1 MAFSIWTTDQI
12 AAEEFNAFSDR
23 RAKHILRVSDSGQ
36 DLETLS
42 QLQVTDYTFIDVV
55 NKGDRLQKKMIAQ
68 QVQKIYPIAVSTT
81 EDFIPNVYEL
91 STSTAYDPESKRL
104 TVTTAKAHGFA
115 VGDRVRIIDE
125 TDEHEIEVLDVADPH
140 TFTVRSDNAQEKVFV
155 YGKKIDD
162 FLTLA
167 YDAIAMLNVSATQEL
182 AKRVEALKAE
192 NISLKAE
199 NAEMKKQMA
208 QFASA
213 LGRLE
218 ALAVAKGNVDVAETT
233 TGEE

>member
-1 MAFSIWTTDQI
+1 M
-12 AAEEFNAFSDR
+12 
-23 RAKHILRVSDSGQ
+23 
-36 DLETLS
+36 
-42 QLQVTDYTFIDVV
+42 
-55 NKGDRLQKKMIAQ
+55 
-68 QVQKIYPIAVSTT
+68 
-81 EDFIPNVYEL
+81 
-91 STSTAYDPESKRL
+91 